1 MMRRDARR
9 KNARPERFLLG
20 LSQTGNLALDCPRMS
35 RFAAFLGILLHV
47 LGALVAPGLHLH
59 AHGAEGAVSASAA
72 ADACCAHAHEAPAPA
87 SSGEPALLAPGHDE
101 ANCALCEMAQW
112 VGDGA
117 PRSISLPTWAE
128 TGRPLET
135 PRSASADRAVE
146 SGGGTRGPPE
156 RTS

>member
-1 MMRRDARR
+1 M
-9 KNARPERFLLG
+9 P
-20 LSQTGNLALDCPRMS
+20 

-59 AHGAEGAVSASAA
+59 AHGAEGAGSASAA
-72 ADACCAHAHEAPAPA
+72 ADACCAHEAPAPA

-117 PRSISLPTWAE
+117 PRSIALPTWAE
-128 TGRPLET
+128 TGRPLEAT
-135 PRSASADRAVE
+135 RTAREDRAVE